1 MQAVFDMR
9 VEEFDDK
16 FFEMLKTKFK
26 NAKMKII
33 IKEDETEYLLK
44 NEANREFLMKSI
56 TELKENKIVE
66 LKDI

>member
-1 MQAVFDMR
+1 MR

>member
-1 MQAVFDMR
+1 MQAVFDMNI
-9 VEEFDDK
+9 EEFDNN

-44 NEANREFLMKSI
+44 NEANREFLMKSLD
-56 TELKENKIVE
+56 ELKNGKIVE

>member
-44 NEANREFLMKSI
+44 NEVNREFLMKSI
-56 TELKENKIVE
+56 AELKENEIVE

>member
-44 NEANREFLMKSI
+44 NEVNREFLMKSVA
-56 TELKENKIVE
+56 ELKENEIVE

>member
-1 MQAVFDMR
+1 MQAVFDMNI
-9 VEEFDDK
+9 EEFDNN
-16 FFEMLKTKFK
+16 FFEMLTTKFK

-44 NEANREFLMKSI
+44 NEANREFLMKSLN
-56 TELKENKIVE
+56 ELKNGKIVE

>member
-26 NAKMKII
+26 NAKMEII

-56 TELKENKIVE
+56 AELKENKIVG
-66 LKDI
+66 

>member
-1 MQAVFDMR
+1 MII
-9 VEEFDDK
+9 EEFDDN

-33 IKEDETEYLLK
+33 IKEDETEYLL
-44 NEANREFLMKSI
+44 NEANREFLLKSLD
-56 TELKENKIVE
+56 ELKNGKIIE

>member
-1 MQAVFDMR
+1 MR

-26 NAKMKII
+26 NAKIKII

-44 NEANREFLMKSI
+44 NKANREFLMKSI
-56 TELKENKIVE
+56 AGLKKMK
-66 LKDI
+66 L

>member
-26 NAKMKII
+26 NTKMKII

-44 NEANREFLMKSI
+44 NEANREFLLKSVA
-56 TELKENKIVE
+56 ELKENKIVE